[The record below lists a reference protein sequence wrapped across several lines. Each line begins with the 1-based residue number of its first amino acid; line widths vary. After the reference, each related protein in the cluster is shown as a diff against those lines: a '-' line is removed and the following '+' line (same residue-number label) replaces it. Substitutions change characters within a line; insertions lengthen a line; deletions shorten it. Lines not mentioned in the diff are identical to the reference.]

1 MGQPDDRYGMIVPS
15 KSLQEGNVTQLA
27 VTPLGPNTCR
37 CQWPLPYTTPNLG
50 VTLLGVTSK
59 AVTPAGYE
67 VMV

>member
-1 MGQPDDRYGMIVPS
+1 MVPS
-15 KSLQEGNVTQLA
+15 KSLEEGNVTQLA
-27 VTPLGPNTCR
+27 VTPLGPNACC
-37 CQWPLPYTTPNLG
+37 CQWPLPYKTPNLG